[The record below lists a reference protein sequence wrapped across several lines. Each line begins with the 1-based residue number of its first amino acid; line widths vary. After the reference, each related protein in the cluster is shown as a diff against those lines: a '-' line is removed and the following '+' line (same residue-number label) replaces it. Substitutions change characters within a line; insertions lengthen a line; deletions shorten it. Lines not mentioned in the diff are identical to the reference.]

1 VPDRYGGCGGA
12 PCPTTTALDP
22 LTDRILAAAF
32 AVHTELGPGLLEAT
46 YEICLARELELRGL
60 HVQRQVAL
68 PVAYKGVTVEAAYR
82 IDLLVEGRVVIEV
95 KSVERLARIHLAQ
108 VLTYLRLTKLPVG
121 ILLDFNEE
129 RLRDGIRRL
138 GNTLR

>member
-1 VPDRYGGCGGA
+1 MSDHDSF
-12 PCPTTTALDP
+12 DP
-22 LTDRILAAAF
+22 LT
-32 AVHTELGPGLLEAT
+32 VLGRTGT
-46 YEICLARELELRGL
+46 GSWRLRSQSTRSWGR
-60 HVQRQVAL
+60 VCSRPRTKSASRASSSCVGSTSSRQVAL

-108 VLTYLRLTKLPVG
+108 LLTYLRLAKLPVG

-138 GNTLR
+138 GNTNR